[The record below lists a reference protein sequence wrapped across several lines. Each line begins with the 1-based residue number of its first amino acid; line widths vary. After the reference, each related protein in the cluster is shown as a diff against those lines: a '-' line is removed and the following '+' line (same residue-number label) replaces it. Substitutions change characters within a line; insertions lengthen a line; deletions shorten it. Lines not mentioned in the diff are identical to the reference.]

1 MKTKNI
7 LALILVL
14 GLSFNA
20 FSQEKI
26 TIKYDIK
33 NTAKDKGSFGDDIQ
47 VIRISTNLPVTIKP
61 GKENA
66 IYLTGDMEKNEKEK
80 LSSFCELKNNVFKI
94 NSPYLYIDGVGRV
107 KELYDFTITLE
118 LTSDVYAYFLSS
130 RANVILKKDI
140 ISDGHGLFN
149 LEAHS
154 QMTVEG
160 DVELNVL
167 SITAKEDSKIRF
179 NSIDAELAILTMGEK
194 SIIDLNGKVKDI
206 EVSEGVG
213 SKIIGDYT
221 SNTLMTHHAD
231 IVDIND
237 PNKVTKIQ
245 SIVYNT
251 EDIKSNQE
259 VYINDY
265 IYMHNGVII
274 DTFAFSSFQKVFDKD
289 SIYNTNEG
297 ETILKKGETK
307 PSEHSSSHRTVLYKD
322 GDIVVGK
329 NTNVRFLFAEG
340 MSEDYISNYP
350 IKGSSDG
357 KIVIQDDYPIDLV
370 VTLRKD
376 IGNLTIH
383 EGANVIIGSEIN
395 EKDRSY
401 YLLKNATLIF
411 EKKSK
416 FENITLALNDSSKV
430 IFKDLKTD
438 QFSLQGNGH
447 SELEINGEIETLIR
461 YKYDDINITGK
472 NKIGSIKE
480 KTLKTLELN
489 IPYINFKDDQKEN
502 DISNSKTTNKVE
514 RDKKLGR
521 DKINFD
527 FVFDYGRLKW
537 SKGGGIDN
545 LYSNPEGAYSLRS
558 GNSWNLG
565 FRYKYNLDYRWQI
578 STGLGYESNIFR
590 FDNNVM
596 LTDIGGE
603 KRINLEIDPA
613 IESKSKLVARYVTIP
628 FFLKYKVIHNSKFY
642 IHAGVIA
649 GVNFSNSSTG
659 FKRNYDITNGE
670 VQERWGNKYNN
681 FKPLKLDL
689 QAGFGWQSINFYI
702 KYALTPLFKD
712 NTEIEVYPFSVGLS
726 LGI

>member
-1 MKTKNI
+1 MKTKN
-7 LALILVL
+7 LLVLILVL

-26 TIKYDIK
+26 TIKQVIK
-33 NTAKDKGSFGDDIQ
+33 NTSRNKGTFGDDIQ

-66 IYLTGDMEKNEKEK
+66 IYLTGDMKENEKEK

-213 SKIIGDYT
+213 SKLIGNYT
-221 SNTLMTHHAD
+221 NNTLMTYHAD
-231 IVDIND
+231 IIDIND
-237 PNKVTKIQ
+237 PTKVVRRN
-245 SIVYNT
+245 SIIYNT
-251 EDIKSNQE
+251 EDIKSNQDININDSNIVFLHRPTRLKNRK
-259 VYINDY
+259 VYIDKEGN
-265 IYMHNGVII
+265 II
-274 DTFAFSSFQKVFDKD
+274 SSKEDTIFKKAEPKYYGLSS
-289 SIYNTNEG
+289 Y
-297 ETILKKGETK
+297 
-307 PSEHSSSHRTVLYKD
+307 PRTFLSKD

-401 YLLKNATLIF
+401 YLFKDATLIF

-416 FENITLALNDSSKV
+416 FEHITLALNDSSKV
-430 IFKDLKTD
+430 IFKDLTTD

-447 SELEINGEIETLIR
+447 SELEINGEIETLRR
-461 YKYDDINITGK
+461 YT
-472 NKIGSIKE
+472 
-480 KTLKTLELN
+480 
-489 IPYINFKDDQKEN
+489 
-502 DISNSKTTNKVE
+502 
-514 RDKKLGR
+514 
-521 DKINFD
+521 
-527 FVFDYGRLKW
+527 
-537 SKGGGIDN
+537 
-545 LYSNPEGAYSLRS
+545 
-558 GNSWNLG
+558 
-565 FRYKYNLDYRWQI
+565 
-578 STGLGYESNIFR
+578 
-590 FDNNVM
+590 
-596 LTDIGGE
+596 
-603 KRINLEIDPA
+603 
-613 IESKSKLVARYVTIP
+613 
-628 FFLKYKVIHNSKFY
+628 
-642 IHAGVIA
+642 
-649 GVNFSNSSTG
+649 
-659 FKRNYDITNGE
+659 
-670 VQERWGNKYNN
+670 
-681 FKPLKLDL
+681 
-689 QAGFGWQSINFYI
+689 
-702 KYALTPLFKD
+702 
-712 NTEIEVYPFSVGLS
+712 
-726 LGI
+726 